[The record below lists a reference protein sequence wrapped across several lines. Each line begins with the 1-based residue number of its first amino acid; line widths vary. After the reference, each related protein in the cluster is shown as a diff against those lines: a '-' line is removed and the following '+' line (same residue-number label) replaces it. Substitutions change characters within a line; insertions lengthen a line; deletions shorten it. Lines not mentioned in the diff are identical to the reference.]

1 MHDTPGSGTALA
13 YVDRMSPGT
22 NGSDNV
28 RSAGGHL
35 ILVEDDPAV
44 RGVLAL
50 LLRSD
55 GWRVLEAA
63 DGRAGLGLV
72 RSMRADVVVTD
83 LRMPGMSGLELA
95 REVVESPGI
104 EKVPVVAITSDTS
117 DLRAVAERSGWFAS
131 VLSKPLAPADLLE
144 AVREASAESL

>member
-1 MHDTPGSGTALA
+1 MN
-13 YVDRMSPGT
+13 PGT
-22 NGSDNV
+22 SGFDEV
-28 RSAGGHL
+28 RSAEGHL

-55 GWRVLEAA
+55 GWRVVEAA

-72 RSMRADVVVTD
+72 RSMSADVVVTD

-104 EKVPVVAITSDTS
+104 EKLPIVAITSDTS
-117 DLRAVAERSGWFAS
+117 GLRAAAEGSGWFTS
-131 VLSKPLAPADLLE
+131 VLTKPLAPADLLE
-144 AVREASAESL
+144 AVREAIAESP